1 MISPIAGSMALPNNA
16 MYRTFHAVTKS
27 QAKCIEPPLGA
38 LPRFQWPFQIAQTTL
53 VKKKKASGYLLF
65 VWVKV

>member
-1 MISPIAGSMALPNNA
+1 MVLPNNA
-16 MYRTFHAVTKS
+16 MYRTFHAVTEN
-27 QAKCIEPPLGA
+27 QAKCIEPLLGA

-53 VKKKKASGYLLF
+53 VKKKEKASDYLLF